1 MSDNGYCEKQ
11 RTNAGMRQ
19 EGKDTLEEYTRQ
31 LDEDLARTFPP
42 AEERRNMRFLITYG
56 PACNT
61 CGERLWPRNMVILD
75 HTYGLAS
82 CGDCIERA
90 K

>member
-1 MSDNGYCEKQ
+1 MSDNVYSVNPGLK
-11 RTNAGMRQ
+11 GIIPKPD
-19 EGKDTLEEYTRQ
+19 KDTTEDYEGQ
-31 LDEDLARTFPP
+31 LAKDLARTFPP
-42 AEERRNMRFLITYG
+42 DVELRNMRFLNTYG
-56 PACNT
+56 PSCST
-61 CGERLWPRNMVILD
+61 CGERLWPRNMAILD